1 MNFVLQP
8 WQLFLLILANWSNR
22 EQQQRVDYLESQC
35 AVLMEQFGNPPPT
48 VQAKGRNPE
57 TQKKPM
63 REKPANNWVCLSSAL
78 GDLVTKLPEPNA
90 LRNKSRFELSL

>member
-57 TQKKPM
+57 TKKKAM
-63 REKPANNWVCLSSAL
+63 LEKPTNNWVCLASACS
-78 GDLVTKLPEPNA
+78 DLVTKLPRQDSN
-90 LRNKSRFELSL
+90 L